1 MCIIAIQ
8 PLGVKIK
15 ESTLKNCWDA
25 NKDGAGIMYVENGKI
40 IVNKEMHSFS
50 EFMKLKKHADKVN
63 SNIIMHFRIATS
75 GGINDRNCH
84 PFKINNDLYFCHNG
98 ILDIDVPL
106 NSNINDTQIFNNSF
120 MKGLPNNFVQNDSI
134 MNLIEYTIG
143 NRNKFV
149 FMDSSG
155 QFYILN
161 ENAGT
166 WDNGAWYSNNSYK
179 NSPYQYNSGTKWHK
193 AKKYSY
199 PYELDNED
207 ELMQCESCNEI
218 HFKDDMTHES
228 YFDMMLCKDCYQ
240 FCMEEK

>member
-15 ESTLKNCWDA
+15 ESTLRNCWNA
-25 NKDGAGIMYVENGKI
+25 NKDGAGIMYVENGKL
-40 IVNKEMHSFS
+40 IVNKVMTSFE
-50 EFMKLKKHADKVN
+50 EFMKIKRHADKMQ
-63 SNIIMHFRIATS
+63 SNIVMHFRIATS
-75 GGINDRNCH
+75 GGINERNCH
-84 PFKINNDLYFCHNG
+84 PFKVNNDLYFCHNG

-166 WDNGAWYSNNSYK
+166 WENGAWYSNSSYK
-179 NSPYQYNSGTKWHK
+179 SSPYHYNSGTKWHK
-193 AKKYSY
+193 QKKYSY
-199 PYELDNED
+199 PYEADAED

-218 HFKDDMTHES
+218 HFKDDMMHET
-228 YFDMMLCKDCYQ
+228 YFDMMLCEDCYQ
-240 FCMEEK
+240 FCIEEK

>member
-25 NKDGAGIMYVENGKI
+25 NKDGAGIMYVENGKL
-40 IVNKEMHSFS
+40 IVNKVMQSFQ
-50 EFMKLKKHADKVN
+50 EFMKVKKHADKMGC
-63 SNIIMHFRIATS
+63 NIVMHFRIATS
-75 GGINDRNCH
+75 GGINERNCH
-84 PFKINNDLYFCHNG
+84 PFKVNNDLYFCHNG

-106 NSNINDTQIFNNSF
+106 NSTINDTQIFNNSF
-120 MKGLPNNFVQNDSI
+120 MRGLPDNFVQNDTI
-134 MNLIEYTIG
+134 MNLIEFTIG

-149 FMDSSG
+149 FMDASG

-166 WDNGAWYSNNSYK
+166 WDNGAWFSNNSYK
-179 NSPYQYNSGTKWHK
+179 SSPYQYNTGAKWHK
-193 AKKYSY
+193 GKKYSY
-199 PYELDNED
+199 PYELEKTD

-218 HFKDDMTHES
+218 HLKDDMVHES
-228 YFDMMLCKDCYQ
+228 YFDMMLCSDCYQ
-240 FCMEEK
+240 FCIEEN